1 MLSILKRIFWGVSK
15 KNKDTS
21 PGSESNAI
29 DTNLGTLSPIESKEI
44 PKKNGNSKI
53 TFSTTEFK
61 KEATKINAKKGPLAA
76 INFIQ
81 DFIDNNNLEFED
93 LIKLLKKSISYR
105 IKDKNTPKSDLLEYI
120 NQEVKKYPDYLV
132 PENLVLTAQ
141 IMYKIDTV
149 SSIEFLENSLGEFD
163 ISNPDNRHYYAV
175 YICLANFYIE
185 GKFNDKAFQ
194 SLSRASLSLNNFHDR
209 HNYLRKVQEISE
221 LAAEVCINSEKKQY
235 ADYLHHS
242 IVAFILLI
250 CIDANAFPHL
260 TPFYHR
266 KNICFKN
273 EWGLSDDE
281 EFDNA
286 LSFLKIN
293 SYKKQL
299 IQEIYEFTFNDLPVK
314 MGIPKKYFNQNF
326 LKDLF
331 GQKNTTEILKVMEV
345 AEKLEKK
352 PFNELGLIQTFASEV
367 VKKYYDLIH

>member
-1 MLSILKRIFWGVSK
+1 MLSILKKIFSGLSE
-15 KNKDTS
+15 KNKDNS
-21 PGSESNAI
+21 LELESNVV
-29 DTNLGTLSPIESKEI
+29 DSDCSSIESSEI
-44 PKKNGNSKI
+44 PKKNEYSKI
-53 TFSTTEFK
+53 IFSATEFK

-76 INFIQ
+76 IDFIQ

-93 LIKLLKKSISYR
+93 LIKLLNKSISYR
-105 IKDKNTPKSDLLEYI
+105 IKDKNIPKPDILEYI
-120 NQEVKKYPDYLV
+120 NKEIQKHPDYLV

-141 IMYKIDTV
+141 LICKIDSV
-149 SSIEFLENSLGEFD
+149 SSIEFLESNLGEFD
-163 ISNPDNRHYYAV
+163 ISNPGNSHFTAV
-175 YICLANFYIE
+175 YICLANFYME
-185 GKFNDKAFQ
+185 EKLNDKAFQ
-194 SLSRASLSLNNFHDR
+194 SLSKASLSLNNFHDR
-209 HNYLRKVQEISE
+209 HDYLRKAQEISE
-221 LAAEVCINSEKKQY
+221 LAAEVCINGDKKQY

-242 IVAFILLI
+242 IAAFILLI

-260 TPFYHR
+260 SPFFHR

-281 EFDNA
+281 EFDHA
-286 LSFLKIN
+286 LSFLKIYN
-293 SYKKQL
+293 YKNQL
-299 IQEIYEFTFNDLPVK
+299 IPEIYEFTFNELPVK

-367 VKKYYDLIH
+367 VKKYYDLVHLKS